1 MITTTDT
8 RRTSRSTTFDAPP
21 ASARRSADERGDG
34 TVSDETTD
42 RPATTSAGGSTG
54 GTGTASETRTDAGAS
69 LAAFQLADSFLPVGT
84 YTLSYGLEQFAAT
97 ERVDGV
103 DDLRALLVDY
113 LRRQV
118 GPCDVVALAAAWE
131 RTGDANGKEGV
142 PETGVLDRV
151 VAVDERQRSVTLPR
165 EFRES
170 SENSGRRLLEL
181 VAETTDDPVVGAYH
195 DRVVTGGAPGNHAV
209 ALGLVARREG
219 VARDEACLLACH
231 SFVVGLLG
239 AAQRLVRLTHTD
251 AQRLLTELRPV
262 VADVCERYAGRDPE
276 TMAPFAPL
284 VDVMGMGHE
293 RAERRLFVS

>member
-1 MITTTDT
+1 MSDDGE
-8 RRTSRSTTFDAPP
+8 S
-21 ASARRSADERGDG
+21 ASN
-34 TVSDETTD
+34 
-42 RPATTSAGGSTG
+42 AG
-54 GTGTASETRTDAGAS
+54 TDASAS

-97 ERVDGV
+97 DRVEDA
-103 DDLRALLVDY
+103 DDLHALLVDY

-131 RTGDANGKEGV
+131 RAGADGEGADEADA
-142 PETGVLDRV
+142 LDRV
-151 VAVDERQRSVTLPR
+151 AAVDERQRSVTLPR
-165 EFRES
+165 EFRDS
-170 SENSGRRLLEL
+170 SEKSGRRLLEL
-181 VAETTDDPVVGAYH
+181 VAETTDDHLVRAYH
-195 DRVVTGGAPGNHAV
+195 ERVVAGEAPGNHAV
-209 ALGLVARREG
+209 ALGLVARRQG
-219 VARDEACLLACH
+219 IARDEACLLACH

-251 AQRLLTELRPV
+251 AQRLLSDLNPV
-262 VADVCERYAGRDPE
+262 IAEVCETYAGRDPE

>member
-1 MITTTDT
+1 M
-8 RRTSRSTTFDAPP
+8 
-21 ASARRSADERGDG
+21 
-34 TVSDETTD
+34 SDE
-42 RPATTSAGGSTG
+42 PGSASDSDSE
-54 GTGTASETRTDAGAS
+54 ASAS

-97 ERVDGV
+97 DRVEGA
-103 DDLRALLVDY
+103 DDLHALLVDY

-131 RTGDANGKEGV
+131 RAGGDDEDDA
-142 PETGVLDRV
+142 LDRV
-151 VAVDERQRSVTLPR
+151 AAVDERQRSVTLPR
-165 EFRES
+165 EFRDS
-170 SENSGRRLLEL
+170 SEKSGRRLLEL
-181 VAETTDDPVVGAYH
+181 VAETTDDRVVRAYH
-195 DRVVTGGAPGNHAV
+195 DRVVAGEAPGNHAV
-209 ALGLVARREG
+209 ALGLVARRQG
-219 VARDEACLLACH
+219 IARDEACLLACH

-251 AQRLLTELRPV
+251 AQRLLSDLNPV
-262 VADVCERYAGRDPE
+262 IAEVCETYAGRDPG

>member
-1 MITTTDT
+1 M
-8 RRTSRSTTFDAPP
+8 
-21 ASARRSADERGDG
+21 
-34 TVSDETTD
+34 VSDD
-42 RPATTSAGGSTG
+42 VGSG
-54 GTGTASETRTDAGAS
+54 PDPGKSEASAS

-97 ERVDGV
+97 DRVEDA
-103 DDLRALLVDY
+103 DDLHALLVDY

-131 RTGDANGKEGV
+131 YAGGDDEGDA
-142 PETGVLDRV
+142 LDRV
-151 VAVDERQRSVTLPR
+151 AAVDERQRSVTLPR
-165 EFRES
+165 EFRDS
-170 SENSGRRLLEL
+170 SEKSGRRLLEL
-181 VAETTDDPVVGAYH
+181 VAETTDDRVVRAYH
-195 DRVVTGGAPGNHAV
+195 DRVVAGEAPGNHAV
-209 ALGLVARREG
+209 ALGLVTRRQG
-219 VARDEACLLACH
+219 IARDEACLLACH

-251 AQRLLTELRPV
+251 AQRLLSDLNPV
-262 VADVCERYAGRDPE
+262 IAEVCETYAGRDPE